1 MNVLGDIEEDLLYL
15 SRLIHKHKT
24 KLFKRRPALKTWKAH
39 GGSLRSDQMFRDG
52 PVVSSDVQGWA
63 SGQLGW
69 ASGQFKDEPM
79 VKYQEVQIQ
88 GDQCEPEELEE
99 FEDAK
104 PDRTAYELGNQ
115 DKPRLYYIIKYFIQN
130 YLNHFESNNI

>member
-15 SRLIHKHKT
+15 SRLIRKHKT
-24 KLFKRRPALKTWKAH
+24 KLFQRRTALKTWKAH

-104 PDRTAYELGNQ
+104 PDRTAYELVN
-115 DKPRLYYIIKYFIQN
+115 KSSWK
-130 YLNHFESNNI
+130 ET